1 MDSIHKDVQ
10 VACAWSSRRGVFS
23 VLELLGVLVLIA
35 LIGACGTSVST
46 GNAQS
51 QPGITSSGASGS
63 AGTGNAQSQPGVTS
77 SGASIGGDQVS
88 PPSASVLP
96 HSAQGYGLSSPPV
109 ATSPTPPASPA
120 CPTSESPGSESPGSE
135 SPGQACPT
143 STPSTSTP
151 PAPSPT
157 SGLASVF
164 SYPDSPAG

>member
-120 CPTSESPGSESPGSE
+120 CPTSESPGSESPG
-135 SPGQACPT
+135 QACPT

>member
-120 CPTSESPGSESPGSE
+120 CPTSESPGSESPG
-135 SPGQACPT
+135 QACPT
-143 STPSTSTP
+143 STASTSTP